1 MYPEFGTL
9 RIFQHLTNC
18 AFQKKK
24 RYFYQNPYPDINV
37 TVTLGPENVTV
48 TLGPEIVTVTLGPEI
63 VTVTLGPE
71 IACVRIVSGKDLCCL
86 Q

>member
-18 AFQKKK
+18 AFQKKN

-63 VTVTLGPE
+63 
-71 IACVRIVSGKDLCCL
+71 ACVRIVSGKDLCCL
-86 Q
+86 QWLN